1 MQPVIVDLDVIRDTS
16 RDAAPDQWNPRPGSL
31 EAIARLSR
39 ADRRVLVTGTPVRDG
54 DPATALDR
62 LTRLHNRL
70 SQAASNAG
78 GQIDAILF
86 CPHGP
91 DTNCPCRPP
100 RPGLLLDIAL
110 RQQLRLELVPY
121 ITLDQGPALEAGRTA
136 GLRCLLLGTGNT
148 DAAEPCFSSL
158 DSAVQYLLDETDNA
172 D

>member
-1 MQPVIVDLDVIRDTS
+1 MQPVIIDLDAIRDS
-16 RDAAPDQWNPRPGSL
+16 NAAASDQWNFIPGSL

-39 ADRRVLVTGTPVRDG
+39 ADRRVLVTGTPVMD
-54 DPATALDR
+54 DTPDLDR

-70 SQAASNAG
+70 SQAVNNAG

-91 DTNCPCRPP
+91 GTNCPCRPP

-121 ITLDQGPALEAGRTA
+121 ITLDQGPALEAGRAA
-136 GLRCLLLGTGNT
+136 GTRCLVVGTDTG
-148 DAAEPCFSSL
+148 EPCFGSL
-158 DSAVQYLLDETDNA
+158 ESAVQFLLDETDNA

>member
-1 MQPVIVDLDVIRDTS
+1 MQPVIIDLDVIRDS
-16 RDAAPDQWNPRPGSL
+16 NAAASDQWNFIPGSF

-39 ADRRVLVTGTPVRDG
+39 ADRRVLVTGTPVMD
-54 DPATALDR
+54 DTPDLDR

-70 SQAASNAG
+70 SQAANNAG

-100 RPGLLLDIAL
+100 RPGLLVDIAL

-121 ITLDQGPALEAGRTA
+121 ITPDQGHALAAGRAA
-136 GLRCLLLGTGNT
+136 GTRCLIVGAADAGTG
-148 DAAEPCFSSL
+148 EPCFRSIEY
-158 DSAVQYLLDETDNA
+158 AVQFLLDETDNT

>member
-1 MQPVIVDLDVIRDTS
+1 MQPVIIDLDVIRDS
-16 RDAAPDQWNPRPGSL
+16 NAAASDQWNFVAGSL

-39 ADRRVLVTGTPVRDG
+39 ADRRVLVTGTPVMD
-54 DPATALDR
+54 DTPDLDR

-70 SQAASNAG
+70 SQAANNAG

-121 ITLDQGPALEAGRTA
+121 ITPDQGPALDAGRAA
-136 GLRCLLLGTGNT
+136 GTRCLVVGAADTGTG
-148 DAAEPCFSSL
+148 EPCFRSL
-158 DSAVQYLLDETDNA
+158 ESAVQFLLDETDNT

>member
-1 MQPVIVDLDVIRDTS
+1 MQPVIIDLDVIRDGNT
-16 RDAAPDQWNPRPGSL
+16 AAPEHWSPMPGSL
-31 EAIARLSR
+31 EAIARLCR
-39 ADRRVLVTGTPVRDG
+39 ADRRVLVTGTVMHG
-54 DPATALDR
+54 DAAPDLDR

-70 SQAASNAG
+70 SQAANNAG

-91 DTNCPCRPP
+91 GTNCPCRPP

-121 ITLDQGPALEAGRTA
+121 ITLDQGPALEAGRAA
-136 GLRCLLLGTGNT
+136 GTRCLVVGAGNT
-148 DAAEPCFSSL
+148 DTGEPCFSSL
-158 DSAVQYLLDETDNA
+158 ESAVQFLLDETDNA